1 MIEYEVSFRC
11 FMGVRME
18 PIQSKLTKLTRNLWW
33 TWHPEVR
40 GIFRDIDHKLYAKAH
55 RNPLRII
62 KSIDPS
68 FLESRAAEEDIV
80 IRTDRALRQLD
91 EYLNPETTW
100 GLVHG
105 GALNA
110 RPVAYFCAEFGIH
123 ECLPI
128 YSGGL
133 GILAGDHLK
142 GASNLGIPLVG
153 VGLLYH
159 QGYTSQ
165 ELDKTHWQQDVREP
179 FELADLPITSAKDAK
194 GEPLS
199 VPLELPGRTIHARIL
214 EAPVGRVRLIL
225 LDTRDPRNS
234 EEDQALAARL
244 YGGDQRTRIQQELL
258 LGVGG
263 SRALR
268 ALGINASVYH
278 LNEGHCAFAVL
289 ERAMWRVQNDGLDP
303 YFALKECAQA
313 TVFTTHTPVDAG
325 HDRFPADLAAEHL
338 KPLADGLRLPI
349 DDVMGL
355 GRVNP
360 NDKGSPFMPTVLALK
375 CSRRANGV
383 AALHGVISRRMWH
396 CLWPNKTETEV
407 PIGHV
412 TNGVHVPTWMAA
424 EFDQLYKIHFGANWA
439 DGIVRPEMWSKIED
453 IEPAEIWETKQ
464 VLKSRM
470 IRFVRNKAAQK
481 LERLGLPQLDQPLLD
496 PDALTIGFARRF
508 VTYKRPDLLFRDLD
522 RLDRLVNHPTRP
534 VNLIFAGRSHPA
546 DTPGKEIIKRVCQ
559 MIEDPRFKNRIAF
572 VENYNMYVGRN
583 LYQGIDGWL
592 NTPRRPLEACGTSGM
607 KAVMNGA
614 LHISILDGWW
624 AEAFDGENGFAIGS
638 GEIHADQEIQDQ
650 RDYEALLK
658 LLEEEIVPMYYD
670 RDDHGVPLRWIR
682 RVKRSFRTLSW
693 RFNADRM
700 LIDYARNCY
709 LPAAGAN
716 TAQMPTP

>member
-1 MIEYEVSFRC
+1 MMSRSDLLTAYF
-11 FMGVRME
+11 GDRME
-18 PIQSKLTKLTRNLWW
+18 PIQNKLMQLTQNLWW
-33 TWHPEVR
+33 TWHPDVR
-40 GIFRDIDHKLYAKAH
+40 QIFRDIDHKLYNRAH
-55 RNPLRII
+55 RNPLRVI
-62 KSIDPS
+62 KSVDPAM
-68 FLESRAAEEDIV
+68 LEMRASDADI
-80 IRTDRALRQLD
+80 ITRSDRALRELKD
-91 EYLNPETTW
+91 YLNPKTTW
-100 GLVHG
+100 GMMHG

-142 GASNLGIPLVG
+142 GASNLGIPLVA

-159 QGYTSQ
+159 RGYTTQ
-165 ELDKTHWQQDVREP
+165 ELDKTNWQQDVNEA
-179 FELADLPITSAKDAK
+179 FELEDLPIKAAKDEK
-194 GEPLS
+194 GEPLA
-199 VPLELPGRTIHARIL
+199 VPLELPGRTIWARIL

-234 EEDQALAARL
+234 DEDQALTARL

-289 ERAMWRVQNDGLDP
+289 ERARWRVQNDGLAP
-303 YFALKECAQA
+303 YDALRESAQA

-325 HDRFPADLAAEHL
+325 HDRFPADMAREHL
-338 KPLADGLRLPI
+338 GPMAEGLRLSL
-349 DDVMGL
+349 DEVMGF

-360 NDKGSPFMPTVLALK
+360 NDHGSPFMPTVLALK
-375 CSRRANGV
+375 HSRRANGV
-383 AALHGVISRRMWH
+383 AALHGVVSRRMWQ
-396 CLWPNKTETEV
+396 CLWPHKAETEV

-412 TNGVHVPTWMAA
+412 TNGVHVPTWLAN
-424 EFDQLYKIHFGANWA
+424 ELDQMYRINLGPNWA
-439 DGIVRPEMWSKIED
+439 DDIVNPEMWMKVED
-453 IEPAEIWETKQ
+453 IDSAEIWETKQ
-464 VLKSRM
+464 VLKARM
-470 IRFVRNKAAQK
+470 IRFVR
-481 LERLGLPQLDQPLLD
+481 ERAEEKTKRLDLPAPTSPLLD

-508 VTYKRPDLLFRDLD
+508 VQYKRPDLLFRDPD
-522 RLDRLVNHPTRP
+522 RLDRLVNNPDRP
-534 VNLIFAGRSHPA
+534 VNIIFAGRSHPA
-546 DTPGKEIIKRVCQ
+546 DNPGKEIIKHVCG
-559 MIEDPRFKNRIAF
+559 MIEDPRFKNRITF
-572 VENYNMYVGRN
+572 VENYNMHVGRT
-583 LYQGIDGWL
+583 LYQGVDGWL
-592 NTPRRPLEACGTSGM
+592 NNPRRPLEACGTSGM

-624 AEAFDGENGFAIGS
+624 AEAYDGQNGFAIGN
-638 GEIHADQEIQDQ
+638 GEIHANQEEQDR
-650 RDYEALLK
+650 RDFEALYK

-670 RDDHGVPLRWIR
+670 KVDGVPMRWMQ
-682 RVKRSFRTLSW
+682 RVKRSIKTLSW

-709 LPAAGAN
+709 LPAADAN
-716 TAQMPTP
+716 QAQMPTP